1 MLNELRELLRI
12 GAWNRVCLLD
22 SRSELRA
29 HCGAERTGR
38 FADWLSYLCWD
49 DVMCWAHSLSCAVLK
64 CVHTVLMVANHWNLM
79 GFDVQCC
86 NLPLQWTQWKLS
98 QNVKDLIVL

>member
-49 DVMCWAHSLSCAVLK
+49 DVMCWAHSLSCAKVCSYCGNGSLLRAFTMDRMEILK
-64 CVHTVLMVANHWNLM
+64 TL
-79 GFDVQCC
+79 
-86 NLPLQWTQWKLS
+86 
-98 QNVKDLIVL
+98 